1 MEPKQCF
8 VNIDEVLDKF
18 SDIKTIDFNFENDSI
33 NVVKKK
39 RINFLTIRILN

>member
-18 SDIKTIDFNFENDSI
+18 SDIKTIDFSF
-33 NVVKKK
+33 KKK
-39 RINFLTIRILN
+39 

>member
-18 SDIKTIDFNFENDSI
+18 LISKLLILIL
-33 NVVKKK
+33 KKM
-39 RINFLTIRILN
+39 IQ

>member
-18 SDIKTIDFNFENDSI
+18 SDIKTIDFNF
-33 NVVKKK
+33 KKM
-39 RINFLTIRILN
+39 IQ